1 MKKSIFHHIF
11 TAIALACFISFST
24 GCSSDDSPAPKP
36 ASGNPTFYY
45 VEAYAPSCFD
55 WMDISSAQDAFG
67 QEAKSGTTTG
77 TAANAF
83 VGVKTDLRDFTS
95 FSDIP
100 YAQLRESLKYGL
112 SSELQSSYRYRA
124 YACKCTTLPYTFQIA
139 HLYRQKDGYTGTE
152 SKDFCIWMGGIV
164 MDEQGHSS
172 NLKTIQQRIT
182 GVQEGK
188 EEALLQ
194 RMSDEYSVKFIID
207 KDANGQY
214 TVSLKPYDSQN

>member
-11 TAIALACFISFST
+11 TAIALASFISLST
-24 GCSSDDSPAPKP
+24 GCSSDDNPAPKP
-36 ASGNPTFYY
+36 ASGTPTFYY
-45 VEAYAPSCFD
+45 VEAYSPSCFD

-77 TAANAF
+77 TTTNAF
-83 VGVKTDLRDFTS
+83 VGVKTDLKDFTS

-100 YAQLRESLKYGL
+100 YVQLRESIKYNL
-112 SSELQSSYRYRA
+112 SSEQQSSYRYRV
-124 YACKCTTLPYTFQIA
+124 YACKCSTLPYTFQIA

-152 SKDFCIWMGGIV
+152 GKDFCIWMGGIV
-164 MDEQGHSS
+164 MDEQGKSS
-172 NLKTIQQRIT
+172 SLKTIQQRIT

-207 KDANGQY
+207 QDANGQY
-214 TVSLKPYDSQN
+214 TVSLKPYYSQD